1 MAFNTTE
8 IDNLLELLLHQD
20 SNNISIALAILDN
33 NEPPID
39 NRLLYAL
46 NMLSLLSPYN
56 VPYNERKQKRIHDKK
71 SLERQA
77 KIAIHDEIEK
87 VLAKYLKA
95 APQLGAAATFHQDI
109 FIFALA
115 TDKPDKQTAWK
126 RWLKKYK
133 AVRQHYEPLFLQ
145 HSAWHN
151 SYFALARFFY
161 QVSEFWLCIDFADA
175 LLSVLPDNHNCGMYR
190 YNAVFRLLDKGE
202 AREELPQQIR
212 FAQNA
217 LKTQR
222 EETHCMYNVL
232 IANNYFF
239 HYRDN
244 EQAEKYYREALRFQ
258 KQDEPF
264 AKSKHAALAA
274 NNIATILRERG
285 GDMKEAY
292 KLILLANSLCPNSEH
307 YLDSL
312 AYYEWQTNKDAKK
325 AKGIFD
331 RVLQIDAEHITTHA
345 HLLRIF
351 LAENNLA
358 KAKIHLNKILATSAE
373 SIKNATEQT
382 HILAGLYAAQ
392 TYLTEYDP
400 QNMLLADIAI
410 FIGQLS

>member
-1 MAFNTTE
+1 MAFSTTE

-20 SNNISIALAILDN
+20 SNNIGIALAILDN

-39 NRLLYAL
+39 NKLLYAL

-56 VPYNERKQKRIHDKK
+56 VPYNDRKQKKVNNPK
-71 SLERQA
+71 YLEMQA
-77 KIAIHDEIEK
+77 KIALHDEIEK

-115 TDKPDKQTAWK
+115 ADKPDKQTAWK

-151 SYFALARFFY
+151 SYFALVRFFY
-161 QVSEFWLCIDFADA
+161 QVSEYWLCIDFADA
-175 LLSVLPDNHNCGMYR
+175 LLSALPNNHNCGMYR
-190 YNAVFRLLDKGE
+190 YNAVYNLLHKGE
-202 AREELPQQIR
+202 AREELPKQIQ

-222 EETHCMYNVL
+222 EDTHCLYNVL

-239 HYRDN
+239 YYKDN

-258 KQDEPF
+258 KNDEQF

-292 KLILLANSLCPNSEH
+292 KLILLANSLSPNSSN

-312 AYYEWQTNKDAKK
+312 GYHEWQTNNDAKK
-325 AKGIFD
+325 AKGIFE
-331 RVLQIDAEHITTHA
+331 RVLLLDAAHITTHA

-351 LAENNLA
+351 LAQQNFA
-358 KAKIHLNKILATSAE
+358 KAKIHLNAILSSSMENMGGQFDQA
-373 SIKNATEQT
+373 

-392 TYLTEYDP
+392 TYMTENDP
-400 QNMLLADIAI
+400 QNVLLADIAE
-410 FIGQLS
+410 FIGQLG